1 MKNKIVVVGGCG
13 HIGLPLCIVLANA
26 GFEVV
31 AYDINTDVIKE
42 VEKGN
47 MPFIEEDG
55 EVELRKALNS
65 NKLHIKSELD
75 DSDIGSDF
83 ILTLGTPVDEFLNP
97 SLNIF
102 EKSLTPLL
110 KYFSNNSLIILR
122 STVFPGTTEWLHNFL
137 EKNKKKANVAFCFE
151 RVVQCK
157 TLEEIKKFPQIIAS
171 TTHEANLRA
180 KEIFLK
186 ITSKVIFCE
195 PKEAEFSKLFLNS
208 FRYIQ
213 FAIANQFYMIAD
225 SAGLDFNKIRKI
237 MSDGYPRADGL
248 PGAGFAAGPCLFKD
262 TMQLAS
268 FAQNNFSL
276 GTSAM
281 LVNEGIVLYIRDL
294 IKKNYDY
301 KSLNVGLLGMA
312 FKAECDDIRSSLS
325 YKIKKVL
332 KPLVSEVLC
341 TDNFVKNDESL
352 VSLDETLEK
361 SDLLILCTPHSYF
374 KQLKFNK
381 PIIDIWNYLNDK

>member
-1 MKNKIVVVGGCG
+1 
-13 HIGLPLCIVLANA
+13 
-26 GFEVV
+26 
-31 AYDINTDVIKE
+31 
-42 VEKGN
+42 
-47 MPFIEEDG
+47 
-55 EVELRKALNS
+55 
-65 NKLHIKSELD
+65 
-75 DSDIGSDF
+75 
-83 ILTLGTPVDEFLNP
+83 
-97 SLNIF
+97 
-102 EKSLTPLL
+102 
-110 KYFSNNSLIILR
+110 
-122 STVFPGTTEWLHNFL
+122 
-137 EKNKKKANVAFCFE
+137 
-151 RVVQCK
+151 
-157 TLEEIKKFPQIIAS
+157 
-171 TTHEANLRA
+171 
-180 KEIFLK
+180 
-186 ITSKVIFCE
+186 
-195 PKEAEFSKLFLNS
+195 
-208 FRYIQ
+208 
-213 FAIANQFYMIAD
+213 MIAD